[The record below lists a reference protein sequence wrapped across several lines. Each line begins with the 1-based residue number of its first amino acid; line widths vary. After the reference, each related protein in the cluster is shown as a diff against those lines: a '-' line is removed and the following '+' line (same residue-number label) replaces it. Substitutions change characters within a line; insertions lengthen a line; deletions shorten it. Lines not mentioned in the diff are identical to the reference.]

1 MFDLKTKLAGALFAA
16 AAMIAGPA
24 AADLQ
29 EILAAGKVRI
39 GVPVDVPPFGFVGK
53 SNEPVG
59 LDVDVANMIGKALGV
74 EVELQQITGANR
86 IPYLVT
92 DRLDMVISAMGATPE
107 RVLVPLFRTCH
118 RCFRAGFDCRR
129 RTRRSW
135 RSNHCR
141 SPGHDA
147 GSRTDRSRPRC
158 QDHPLRR

>member
-1 MFDLKTKLAGALFAA
+1 MYNNKGRRTMYNNKGRRTMFDLKTKLAGALFAA

-74 EVELQQITGANR
+74 EV
-86 IPYLVT
+86 
-92 DRLDMVISAMGATPE
+92 
-107 RVLVPLFRTCH
+107 
-118 RCFRAGFDCRR
+118 
-129 RTRRSW
+129 
-135 RSNHCR
+135 
-141 SPGHDA
+141 
-147 GSRTDRSRPRC
+147 
-158 QDHPLRR
+158 